1 MWSFDD
7 IFCESKQVAFHCF
20 CAKTGHF
27 AELRYLKEIT
37 DCYIY
42 ITLLN
47 GIYFSFAELQTGEGK
62 LVKTARSSESL

>member
-7 IFCESKQVAFHCF
+7 IFCESEQVAFHCF

-42 ITLLN
+42 ITLFN
-47 GIYFSFAELQTGEGK
+47 SIYFSWVFFFGPTNKPKRLI
-62 LVKTARSSESL
+62 

>member
-7 IFCESKQVAFHCF
+7 IFCESEQVAFHCF

-42 ITLLN
+42 ITLLKRILFP
-47 GIYFSFAELQTGEGK
+47 GCFS
-62 LVKTARSSESL
+62 LVQPTSKKD